1 MPANAGPRPEPPGPP
16 AAASPAA
23 PADLASRPGV
33 AGRRR
38 LALYLPLGLC
48 LLTLAAFLPVLRNGF
63 VNFDDPQYVYANPHV
78 RQGLS
83 VAGLRWALTTQVA
96 GHWHPLTLVSHMLDV
111 QLYGLDPEGHHLTSL
126 LLHLA
131 NVLLLFTV
139 LHRMTGRPLR
149 SAAVAA
155 LFAVHP
161 LRVESVAWVA
171 GRKDLLSGLF
181 WMLALAAYLRYVRA
195 PSAGRYLLVAAAFAA
210 SLTAK
215 ATAVTLPAV
224 LLLLDFWPLDRWRG
238 QPQALSRRRALWLA
252 AEKLPLFCLSAA
264 AGVIA
269 VHVAAGPVASGSTA
283 PLAMRAAN
291 ALTSYVA
298 YLGKTLDPRRLAV
311 FYPFEAVPAGRGVA
325 AALALAGIT
334 ALATLG
340 ALGAPAASVA
350 PAAPGAPAMPAV
362 PAGRAPRRAPYLL
375 VGWLWYL
382 VTLAPVIGVVQAG
395 WQGMADRYTYLPS
408 IGLFLAAVWGAAD
421 LAGLAE
427 RWRPLRRLRRGAWLV
442 RGTAAAAAALVL
454 LGLTAVTR
462 RQCGTWVDSFTL
474 FSHALEIEESYV
486 AHTNV
491 AEELR
496 ARGDR
501 AASLAHYRA
510 AVRLAP
516 RSPQAHA
523 ALGNALRA
531 WGQPAAALQPL
542 RAALALD
549 PTDERARL
557 ILAMALDD
565 LGQPDLA
572 IVELRRVLAYH
583 ADSIAAHQGLAVL
596 LQRAGDAAEA
606 AAQRRQAEALLADQQ
621 RAASR

>member
-1 MPANAGPRPEPPGPP
+1 MSVIAGPRSEPPGPP

-23 PADLASRPGV
+23 PADLAGRPGL

-38 LALYLPLGLC
+38 LALYLALGLC

-83 VAGLRWALTTQVA
+83 AAGLRWALTTQVA

-126 LLHLA
+126 LLHLV

-269 VHVAAGPVASGSTA
+269 VQVAAGPVASGSTA

-311 FYPFEAVPAGRGVA
+311 FYPFEAVPAGRAVA

-334 ALATLG
+334 ALATFG
-340 ALGAPAASVA
+340 ALAA
-350 PAAPGAPAMPAV
+350 PAAPAAPKAPAMPAV
-362 PAGRAPRRAPYLL
+362 PAGRVPQRAPYLL

-462 RQCGTWVDSFTL
+462 RQCGTWIDSFTL
-474 FSHALEIEESYV
+474 FSHALQVEESYV

-606 AAQRRQAEALLADQQ
+606 AAQRRQAEALLADQR
-621 RAASR
+621 RAAAR

>member
-1 MPANAGPRPEPPGPP
+1 MLPVSPDSHPEPPGPP
-16 AAASPAA
+16 TAGGPSA
-23 PADLASRPGV
+23 PAGLGSRP
-33 AGRRR
+33 ALAARRR

-48 LLTLAAFLPVLRNGF
+48 LLTLAAFLPALRGGF

-83 VAGLRWALTTQVA
+83 AAGLRWALTAQVA

-111 QLYGLDPEGHHLTSL
+111 QLYGLNPRGHHLTSL

-131 NVLLLFTV
+131 NVLLLFGV

-171 GRKDLLSGLF
+171 GRKDLVSGLF

-210 SLTAK
+210 SLTGK
-215 ATAVTLPAV
+215 AMAVTLPTV

-238 QPQALSRRRALWLA
+238 SNGGSAGRRAAWPWLA
-252 AEKLPLFCLSAA
+252 AEKLPLCCLAAA
-264 AGVIA
+264 AGLIA
-269 VHVAAGPVASGSTA
+269 VHTQAGPIASGDTA
-283 PLAMRAAN
+283 PLALRAAN

-311 FYPFEAVPAGRGVA
+311 FYPFEAVPAARAVA

-340 ALGAPAASVA
+340 TFSRREAGAP
-350 PAAPGAPAMPAV
+350 P
-362 PAGRAPRRAPYLL
+362 RAPYLL

-382 VTLAPVIGVVQAG
+382 VTLAPVIGVLQVG

-421 LAGLAE
+421 LAELAE
-427 RWRPLRRLRRGAWLV
+427 GWRPLRHRRRGAWLV
-442 RGTAAAAAALVL
+442 RGAAATGAALIL
-454 LGLTAVTR
+454 LALVAVSR
-462 RQCGTWVDSFTL
+462 RQCGTWTDSFTL
-474 FSHALEIEESYV
+474 FSHALQVEESYV

-496 ARGDR
+496 ARGDQ

-516 RSPQAHA
+516 RSAQAWA
-523 ALGNALRA
+523 ALGNALRS

-542 RAALALD
+542 RTALALD
-549 PTDERARL
+549 PADERARL
-557 ILAMALDD
+557 LLAMAVDD
-565 LGQPDLA
+565 LGRPDLA
-572 IVELRRVLAYH
+572 IVELRRVLAYRP
-583 ADSIAAHQGLAVL
+583 DSIQAHEGLAAL

-606 AAQRRQAEALLADQQ
+606 AAQRRQAEALLADQR